1 MAKVAFQV
9 SQGLRV
15 CCSGS
20 SRDVNRVWGM
30 RGARSHPWGDEEGFR
45 KRWHLMKKGM
55 SVSWNQHC
63 RQREPPGDR
72 REDSGQILGVDGY
85 RWGALGSDFRLEQ

>member
-1 MAKVAFQV
+1 
-9 SQGLRV
+9 
-15 CCSGS
+15 
-20 SRDVNRVWGM
+20 
-30 RGARSHPWGDEEGFR
+30 
-45 KRWHLMKKGM
+45 MKKGM

-85 RWGALGSDFRLEQ
+85 RWGVLGSDFRLEQ